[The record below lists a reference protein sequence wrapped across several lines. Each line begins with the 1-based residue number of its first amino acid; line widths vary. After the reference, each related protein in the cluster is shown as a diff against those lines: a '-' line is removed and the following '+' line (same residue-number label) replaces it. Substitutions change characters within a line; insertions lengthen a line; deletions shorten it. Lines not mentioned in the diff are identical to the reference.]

1 MSVADL
7 FVNQNGHFIN
17 LVNLVRLQVPREAA
31 PRCSLAAFRVID
43 NLKPQTFNRGEVRC
57 RDNQKTKD

>member
-17 LVNLVRLQVPREAA
+17 LVKLVRPQVPRGAT
-31 PRCSLAAFRVID
+31 PKCLLAALRVID
-43 NLKPQTFNRGEVRC
+43 NLKPQTFNRWEVRC